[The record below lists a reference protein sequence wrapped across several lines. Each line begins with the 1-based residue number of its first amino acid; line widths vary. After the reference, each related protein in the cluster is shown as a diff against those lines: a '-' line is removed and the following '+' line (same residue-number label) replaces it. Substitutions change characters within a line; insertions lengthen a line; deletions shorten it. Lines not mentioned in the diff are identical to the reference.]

1 MVQKSRV
8 SIVVCSVVAC
18 LLAGCHSHTATPVR
32 TYPTT
37 VTPMQMRQ
45 AIQSVYNN
53 PKMTPAQKAAT
64 INMLEGHLRI
74 QTGPVNHSRA
84 AP

>member
-1 MVQKSRV
+1 MVLKTRV
-8 SIVVCSVVAC
+8 SISVSAVAAC
-18 LLAGCHSHTATPVR
+18 LLAGCHSHTAAPTHS
-32 TYPTT
+32 YPTT
-37 VTPMQMRQ
+37 VTPSQARQ

-53 PKMTPAQKAAT
+53 PKMSPAQKAAT

-74 QTGPVNHSRA
+74 KAGPVNHSRA